1 MVHLTVT
8 PESALADEPVKIK
21 AWGLLPQQIVTIRA
35 WLKDEKGE
43 IFYSRAFY
51 VSDDEGKVDLQESPA
66 TGGDFRGVHPMGLFW
81 ALKPVT
87 PNIRLIKRDVMG
99 SPFEVHLELYSHLD
113 YNVMPECS
121 PKAIAC
127 LKRWYVAPGVKR
139 FQIREGR
146 IRGAL
151 FIPPVGLTFCLPS
164 GSQVLV
170 SPYVAILCLAL
181 GVAFI
186 FREYNMR
193 YKNLGDSPRP
203 LQVHKASTKGEG
215 PFPGVIDI
223 YGWVEGLTEY
233 KSSLLASRGFASLA
247 LAYFAYEDLPR
258 ILENMDLKYFEEAAQ
273 LLCNHPKVCG
283 DGIGILSLSKG
294 SEPALAMASYFPQVA
309 ATICTSGANAIY
321 EHPHSYGDV
330 TYPAIPYQDERIL
343 ITNRGA
349 VLSGMLDDPRKPEYQ
364 NSIIPLERARGP
376 ILFLVAENDHI
387 YDSLFFAKE
396 ALARAQKYNKHDVY
410 FKSYPGAGHIIEPPG
425 FPHASVSKAS
435 FCVLPVSLGGE
446 IVPHCLAQENS
457 WKDILDFLRK
467 NIPCSRRNKL

>member
-8 PESALADEPVKIK
+8 SESALADEPVKIK

-35 WLKDEKGE
+35 WLEDERGE
-43 IFYSRAFY
+43 MFYSRAFY
-51 VSDDEGKVDLQESPA
+51 VSDYEGIVDLQESPA
-66 TGGDFRGVHPMGLFW
+66 NGGDFHGVHPMGLFW

-87 PNIRLIKRDVMG
+87 PNKRLIKRDVMG

-113 YNVMPECS
+113 YNVVPECS
-121 PKAIAC
+121 PEATAC
-127 LKRWYVAPGVKR
+127 LRRWYVAPGVKR
-139 FQIREGR
+139 LQIREGR

-151 FIPPVGLTFCLPS
+151 FIPP
-164 GSQVLV
+164 
-170 SPYVAILCLAL
+170 
-181 GVAFI
+181 
-186 FREYNMR
+186 
-193 YKNLGDSPRP
+193 
-203 LQVHKASTKGEG
+203 GEG

-223 YGWVEGLTEY
+223 YGWIEGLMEY

-258 ILENMDLKYFEEAAQ
+258 KLENIDLKYFEEAAQ

-309 ATICTSGANAIY
+309 ATICTNGTNAIY

-330 TYPAIPYQDERIL
+330 TYPAIPYHLERIL
-343 ITNRGA
+343 ITNRGT
-349 VLSGMLDDPRKPEYQ
+349 VLSRMLDDPRKPEHQ

-425 FPHASVSKAS
+425 FPYTSVSKAP
-435 FCVLPVSLGGE
+435 FCPLPLRWGGE
-446 IVPHCLAQENS
+446 IVPHCLGQENS